1 MKITADALVIS
12 AVSLSMAAW
21 LSTIYGWQM
30 GAMYVAGLAWALFD
44 ENLLGGRM
52 A

>member
-1 MKITADALVIS
+1 MKVTADALVIS
-12 AVSLSMAAW
+12 AVSLTLAAW
-21 LSTIYGWQM
+21 LSTMYGWQM

-44 ENLLGGRM
+44 ENLLSRRM